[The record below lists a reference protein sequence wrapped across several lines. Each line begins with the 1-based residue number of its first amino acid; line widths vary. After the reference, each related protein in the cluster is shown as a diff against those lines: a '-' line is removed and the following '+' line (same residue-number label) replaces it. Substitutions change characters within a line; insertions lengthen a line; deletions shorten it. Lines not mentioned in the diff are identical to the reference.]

1 MFTGQSYCDMARTK
15 HDGWCLPSMLGHTHS
30 LQSYNTITQPRFTL
44 LISCRPMFGG
54 LDSEL
59 RAAFGN
65 LKEPTLS
72 YSAKKTGAKLGSLL
86 GPDQGLESMAQSLG
100 DMMQQTNTTQHTDSD
115 NTQLEKYKN
124 MQKFMTSALCKDPSS
139 DPSGINTDPSLM
151 VPDFSELESLSN
163 SQHRYQNSH
172 HVGFEGSNVDVRPY
186 AVGIYDFLPQYENEL
201 GFKTGDMIF
210 LVQHV
215 DQDWIEGEL
224 DGVRGIFPGSYV
236 NIVVDCNK
244 TQDSKPD
251 LDELEMLLCDSF
263 YLQQGAEYKVVFSFQ
278 GERAGDLGV
287 KEGELVRV
295 VSHSDQHWCY
305 VRNSR

>member
-1 MFTGQSYCDMARTK
+1 MVSAINAPPHTFITVPQHNNTEIYT
-15 HDGWCLPSMLGHTHS
+15 LPSS
-30 LQSYNTITQPRFTL
+30 
-44 LISCRPMFGG
+44 RPMFGG

-65 LKEPTLS
+65 AKEPTLS

-86 GPDQGLESMAQSLG
+86 GPTSEQGLQTMAQSLG
-100 DMMQQTNTTQHTDSD
+100 DMVQQTNTRQCYGPDKTK
-115 NTQLEKYKN
+115 LEKYKN
-124 MQKFMTSALCKDPSS
+124 MQKFMTSALCKDSS
-139 DPSGINTDPSLM
+139 SEPSGNNTDPTFM
-151 VPDFSELESLSN
+151 VPDFSELESVS
-163 SQHRYQNSH
+163 SCQHRYQNSH

-186 AVGIYDFLPQYENEL
+186 AVGIYDFVPQYENEL

-215 DQDWIEGEL
+215 DEDWIEGEL

-244 TQDSKPD
+244 IEDSKPE

-263 YLQQGAEYKVVFSFQ
+263 YLQQGAEYKVVFSFS
-278 GERAGDLGV
+278 GEREGDLGV
-287 KEGELVRV
+287 KEGEMVRV
-295 VSHSDQHWCY
+295 VSHSDTHWCF
-305 VRNSR
+305 VMNNR